1 MYSAPETGAAIRSI
15 RLCSISFPHVR
26 PDRAWRL
33 DARME
38 LNPLQNNAASA
49 CDPIHTLR
57 DTETSVSVH
66 PNTARADPSKAPCTV
81 DTSLASALIGA
92 GSRAYEI
99 GRASCREGGESDAG
113 AGWPKGEAAQ

>member
-15 RLCSISFPHVR
+15 RLCDISFPHVR
-26 PDRAWRL
+26 PDRALRL
-33 DARME
+33 EARME

-66 PNTARADPSKAPCTV
+66 PSSARADPSKAPCTV

-92 GSRAYEI
+92 GSRAYESAPPDSSTVESNGEMSLKLI
-99 GRASCREGGESDAG
+99 RERG
-113 AGWPKGEAAQ
+113 

>member
-92 GSRAYEI
+92 GSRAYESSPPDSRTVESNGELSLKLI
-99 GRASCREGGESDAG
+99 RERG
-113 AGWPKGEAAQ
+113 